1 MNDSMFLNAYVEKF
15 FKCKVVN
22 PACLINLWNLK
33 PHTLYKCIQVSPT
46 KRGKILMMVDR

>member
-22 PACLINLWNLK
+22 PACLIDLWNLK
-33 PHTLYKCIQVSPT
+33 PHTLYSSVSYK
-46 KRGKILMMVDR
+46 KRKDPDDG